1 MEGEAGGINDG
12 SELES
17 EGAPPGFRRVSL
29 LFLWFEKDG
38 DVSEAGIE
46 ETETEEIDD
55 DEEEE
60 EEDNEADDDDGF
72 EMIGGGIEA
81 EEGS

>member
-1 MEGEAGGINDG
+1 M
-12 SELES
+12 
-17 EGAPPGFRRVSL
+17 

-46 ETETEEIDD
+46 ETETEEIEDD
-55 DEEEE
+55 DDDDD
-60 EEDNEADDDDGF
+60 EDNEADDDDRF

>member
-1 MEGEAGGINDG
+1 M
-12 SELES
+12 
-17 EGAPPGFRRVSL
+17 
-29 LFLWFEKDG
+29 
-38 DVSEAGIE
+38 SEAGIE

>member
-1 MEGEAGGINDG
+1 M
-12 SELES
+12 
-17 EGAPPGFRRVSL
+17 
-29 LFLWFEKDG
+29 
-38 DVSEAGIE
+38 SEAGIE

-60 EEDNEADDDDGF
+60 EEDNEEDDEDGF